1 MKTLK
6 ITTDNKISIIDVDV
20 DDHKALRQA
29 IGGYVEAVHTGA
41 MHEYFKAPVLMLVD
55 EEGLIKNL
63 PANAVASHFYGCQN
77 HGHIIAGDAIFA
89 ISLGESMT
97 GFGDRDSE
105 QWLNKML
112 NDFPVLVKGEENID
126 GN

>member
-29 IGGYVEAVHTGA
+29 IGGYVETVHTGV
-41 MHEYFKAPVLMLVD
+41 MHEYFKAPVLMLVA
-55 EEGLIKNL
+55 EEGWLKRL
-63 PANAVASHFYGCQN
+63 PINEVASHFYGYQE
-77 HGHIIAGDAIFA
+77 HGHIIVGDVIFA
-89 ISLGESMT
+89 ISLGENMT
-97 GFGDRDSE
+97 GLGERDSE
-105 QWLNKML
+105 QWMQKML
-112 NDFPVLVKGEENID
+112 NDFPILVKGEENID

>member
-6 ITTDNKISIIDVDV
+6 ITTDNKIFIIDVDV

-29 IGGYVEAVHTGA
+29 IGGYVEAVHTGV
-41 MHEYFKAPVLMLVD
+41 MHEYFKAPVLMLAD

-89 ISLGESMT
+89 ISLGENMT

>member
-20 DDHKALRQA
+20 DDYNALRQA
-29 IGGYVEAVHTGA
+29 VGGYVETVHTQI
-41 MHEYFKAPVLMLVD
+41 MYDYFKAPVLMLVD
-55 EEGLIKNL
+55 EEGLLKRL
-63 PANAVASHFYGCQN
+63 PVNEVASHFYGYQN

-89 ISLGESMT
+89 ISLGENMT

-105 QWLNKML
+105 RWLNKL
-112 NDFPVLVKGEENID
+112 LKDFPVLVAEDTDE
-126 GN
+126 